1 MERGLASSGVWAVGG
16 EMQRPN
22 FEVPISTGGLA
33 RQQGDSKTDVAEH
46 GGTEDHGEGLA
57 RPQLQHPVED
67 TREGLTVKHPEP
79 SPDSQTQSFE
89 PSQAEH
95 ARSQQAP
102 SSPSPEKYRDIEAV
116 CGSPPHHVVFQ
127 LRLSNSSSSP
137 SKSPGSAKL
146 SQNGG
151 LLVTGLL
158 EQSQNGKPGDDG
170 RRAPA
175 WQEGTTSAP
184 PLFGREEAPNPPA
197 NIADGQ
203 VPVLRAAENVCEEG
217 GRETFQCVLKL
228 GDVSERNTF
237 CSTQMPLVDRRNEA
251 VPDGETVQK
260 DSGEVLP
267 SDGQQSR
274 RQGITG
280 GEEKQPPG
288 GQSLEPPLT
297 YAGVWAHEPQWRG
310 TASQLPSGNQSQ
322 SLVALKGGRD
332 EGAEDFEETRSH
344 SSGRGVHPG
353 PIPPPSTP
361 TCSSGGE
368 DRRSGEGLLKGQS
381 PDERDGREEVEHGV
395 PAEQAGKASQ
405 DRGEASGTES
415 GETDLVPET
424 EEMDDDESE
433 EGCAR
438 EKAAVAREPALMA
451 SPCRASESPAVSSSQ
466 PLSQSQVF

>member
-1 MERGLASSGVWAVGG
+1 
-16 EMQRPN
+16 MQRPN

-57 RPQLQHPVED
+57 RPQLQSPVED
-67 TREGLTVKHPEP
+67 TREGLAVKHPEP
-79 SPDSQTQSFE
+79 SPDSQSQSFE

-102 SSPSPEKYRDIEAV
+102 SSPSPEKYRENEAV
-116 CGSPPHHVVFQ
+116 CGSPPHHVAFQ

-170 RRAPA
+170 GGAPA

-184 PLFGREEAPNPPA
+184 PLGVRREAPTPPA
-197 NIADGQ
+197 IVSDGQ
-203 VPVLRAAENVCEEG
+203 MSVLRAAEKEG
-217 GRETFQCVLKL
+217 GRETFKCVLEL

-237 CSTQMPLVDRRNEA
+237 CATQMPLIDRRNEA
-251 VPDGETVQK
+251 VPDGETTQTE
-260 DSGEVLP
+260 SGEVRP

-280 GEEKQPPG
+280 GGEKQPPG

-310 TASQLPSGNQSQ
+310 TASQLPFGNQSQ
-322 SLVALKGGRD
+322 SLAALKGGRD
-332 EGAEDFEETRSH
+332 EGAEDRVPDSEETRSH

-353 PIPPPSTP
+353 PTSPPSSP

-381 PDERDGREEVEHGV
+381 PDEWDGREEVEHGV
-395 PAEQAGKASQ
+395 PAEQAGKVGQ

-415 GETDLVPET
+415 GETELVPET

-433 EGCAR
+433 EGCAP
-438 EKAAVAREPALMA
+438 EKAAVAHEPALMA
-451 SPCRASESPAVSSSQ
+451 SPCRASESPAVSGSQ